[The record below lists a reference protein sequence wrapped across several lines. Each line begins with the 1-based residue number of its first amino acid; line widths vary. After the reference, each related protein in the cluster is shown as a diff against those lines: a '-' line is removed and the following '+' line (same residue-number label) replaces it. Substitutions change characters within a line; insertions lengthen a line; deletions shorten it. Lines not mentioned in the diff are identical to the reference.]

1 VVVVDLEEDHLPRF
15 IGEGLLDPSFCLC
28 AVSCSAS
35 PCIRVEPELGN
46 MGVLGMALIR
56 SLIVPPRPVPDVLCS
71 PPIIELPQELNF
83 GSIVIGSAADDDV
96 VLSERNMLDLG
107 FRLTV

>member
-1 VVVVDLEEDHLPRF
+1 MVDFEEDHLARF
-15 IGEGLLDPSFCLC
+15 VGEGLLDPSLGRC

-35 PCIRVEPELGN
+35 PCIRDEPELGN
-46 MGVLGMALIR
+46 MGVVGMALVR
-56 SLIVPPRPVPDVLCS
+56 SLIVPPRPNPDILCS

>member
-1 VVVVDLEEDHLPRF
+1 MVDFEEDHLARF
-15 IGEGLLDPSFCLC
+15 VGEGLLDPSFCRC

-35 PCIRVEPELGN
+35 PCIRVESGMGR
-46 MGVLGMALIR
+46 MGVVGMALVR
-56 SLIVPPRPVPDVLCS
+56 SLIVPPRPSPDILCS

-107 FRLTV
+107 FRLMV